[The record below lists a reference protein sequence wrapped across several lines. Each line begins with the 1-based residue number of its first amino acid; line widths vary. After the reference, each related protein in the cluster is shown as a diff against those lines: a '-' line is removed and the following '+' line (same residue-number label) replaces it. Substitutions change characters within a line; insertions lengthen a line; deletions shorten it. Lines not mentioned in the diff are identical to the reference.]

1 MDALCVSGGCYCGNV
16 SLDVTLSREPATY
29 NPRACDCDFCQKHG
43 ASYVSDP
50 LGSLCIRIEDER
62 EVSRYR
68 QGSGTAEL
76 LLCRKCGVMVAAVY
90 RDADEVFG
98 TVNVRALDSR
108 ADFGA
113 EVAVSPKV
121 LSAQEKVTR
130 WRGIWFGNVSVRGKA
145 N

>member
-1 MDALCVSGGCYCGNV
+1 
-16 SLDVTLSREPATY
+16 
-29 NPRACDCDFCQKHG
+29 
-43 ASYVSDP
+43 VSDP
-50 LGSLCIRIEDER
+50 LGSLCIRIGNER
-62 EVSRYR
+62 EVSRYH
-68 QGSGTAEL
+68 QGSGTAEM
-76 LLCRKCGVMVAAVY
+76 LLCRTCGVMVAALY

-130 WRGIWFGNVSVRGKA
+130 WRGIWFGNVSVKGKA
-145 N
+145 D